1 MLYRAFQYLAVL
13 APLLIAAPPL
23 RGQARA
29 ESRCGGVTVPEH
41 MRAFGVDLARNGAGI
56 RRATVFNVHVY
67 IAALYLEKPTR
78 SVEDA
83 LKPDRTKL
91 IALHFVRDVDT
102 KEMIDALNEALEKN
116 ASAAEFASARKRMV
130 EVEKLLPPLKDGTQ
144 LTLAYKPEQG
154 LQVASGGKVLGAV
167 KDDTLAN
174 LVFRAWL
181 GPRPPDKKLKA
192 GLLGAP
198 CD

>member
-1 MLYRAFQYLAVL
+1 MLYRAFQCLAVL
-13 APLLIAAPPL
+13 AIAALPV
-23 RGQARA
+23 RARA
-29 ESRCGGVTVPEH
+29 ENRCAGVSVPDH
-41 MRAFGVDLARNGAGI
+41 VRAFGVELTRNGAGV
-56 RRATVFNVHVY
+56 RRATMFNVHVY
-67 IAALYLEKPTR
+67 VAALYLEQPTR

-83 LKPDRTKL
+83 LDPDRTKL

-130 EVEKLLPPLKDGTQ
+130 EVEKLLPALKDGTQ
-144 LTLAYKPEQG
+144 LTLAYKPSQG
-154 LQVASGGKVLGAV
+154 LQVASAGKVLGVV
-167 KDDTLAN
+167 KDDALAN

-192 GLLGAP
+192 GLLGAA

>member
-1 MLYRAFQYLAVL
+1 MLYRAFHILAVL
-13 APLLIAAPPL
+13 AAVALFAPA
-23 RGQARA
+23 ARA
-29 ESRCGGVTVPEH
+29 DSSCGGVTIPDH
-41 MRAFGVDLARNGAGI
+41 MRAFGVDLVENGAGI
-56 RRATVFNVHVY
+56 RRATIFNVHVY
-67 IAALYLEKPTR
+67 VAALYLEQRTH

-102 KEMIDALNEALEKN
+102 QEMIDALNEALEKN
-116 ASAAEFASARKRMV
+116 AGAEYASARKRMV

-144 LTLAYKPEQG
+144 LTLAYKPARG
-154 LQVASGGKVLGAV
+154 LEVASGGKVLGVV
-167 KDDTLAN
+167 KDDMLAN

-181 GPRPPDKKLKA
+181 GPRPPDKALKA